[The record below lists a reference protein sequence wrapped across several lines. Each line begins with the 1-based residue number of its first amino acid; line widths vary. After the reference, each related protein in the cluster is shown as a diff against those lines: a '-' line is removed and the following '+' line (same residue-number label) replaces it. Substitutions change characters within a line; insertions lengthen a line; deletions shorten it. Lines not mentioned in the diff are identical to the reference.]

1 VSFDDGE
8 IMREI
13 LERMVPWLAGVLLA
27 LPLVAASQRSVA
39 AAEAACCQGAPIREG
54 HSRRPPEVS
63 KAPVAAAAKEAS
75 QARGAVPHEADLEP
89 IIVNDSDW
97 PPMFFAGAPG
107 KEPGFVKDLLS
118 TCAPA
123 SGRTLRFQH
132 FSIKRTLSK
141 LESGDLD
148 LNVFSPSPERREFL
162 WFGQEAL
169 FYSEYRPAVLAT
181 SKIDIRSLSD
191 FDRLRVGYL
200 DGLSYSKEFK
210 DYIASRAGRG
220 VEAVNDEEA
229 MMRMLLAGRIDV
241 FVNSVPTI
249 LWEMK
254 QFEAGERVRII
265 DFPVKSSEYFVALSK
280 ASRRLRGKDAD
291 EFLRRLDRCIAEL
304 KTDGRYVAILARYGL
319 DKFPLK
325 APRR

>member
-1 VSFDDGE
+1 
-8 IMREI
+8 M
-13 LERMVPWLAGVLLA
+13 LLA
-27 LPLVAASQRSVA
+27 LPLAAASSQAA
-39 AAEAACCQGAPIREG
+39 AAEAAACCTTGSVEGKPFRQLTEAATSPAADAPDDA
-54 HSRRPPEVS
+54 SPS
-63 KAPVAAAAKEAS
+63 KAAPSAAA
-75 QARGAVPHEADLEP
+75 LEP

-107 KEPGFVKDLLS
+107 KEPGFVKELLS

-148 LNVFSPSPERREFL
+148 VNVFSPSPERREFL

-169 FYSEYRPAVLAT
+169 FYSEYRPAVLTT

-191 FDRLRVGYL
+191 FDQLRVGYL

-210 DYIASRAGRG
+210 DYIAKRAGRG

-265 DFPVKSSEYFVALSK
+265 DFPIKSSEYFVALSK

-291 EFLRRLDRCIAEL
+291 EFLRRLDRCIGEL
-304 KTDGRYVAILARYGL
+304 KADGRYVAILARYGL

-325 APRR
+325 APKR